1 MLQISCTLPAK
12 CYEFLFVIIVK
23 EKGTRVKAQKDILV
37 SWMWIKQRVEVFPDP
52 FYMW

>member
-1 MLQISCTLPAK
+1 MLKVSCIKPPK

-37 SWMWIKQRVEVFPDP
+37 SWMWIK
-52 FYMW
+52 